1 MIKKRLKTSKSF
13 FISSGALLTS
23 ALISPLVLS
32 AKIDWE
38 QTNKFL
44 QNQIVIDGFLQ
55 PSLSAKSGLD
65 YQDDHRSLL
74 KEIIQ
79 FSDNNF
85 VNQPL
90 LTTNLNFATWYAN
103 AFLDLTINRVDLYG
117 TTIEINLVYRDL
129 ANQAKKAISAKIINL
144 HPKLVWNIKPTFSV
158 DLNPVA
164 GLQTTSEFME
174 NPVINLNKMIQFG
187 DSNENLKTLVSTNL
201 SQSDLAKLKPI
212 YHFGQVDAKAGTI
225 VNNEISFLTP
235 VANQNQPQWDFSE
248 DHFERLSYKFDL
260 INFIPLQTSY
270 VFNLDQEVK
279 LDPDGLVAK
288 TPIEQ
293 IDRNLFL
300 NQMVNYQSN
309 YLKAGQLVATT
320 DNQSDFVDAIEA
332 LDFNVIDRGHLEI
345 SLKLAGQEQQKWIL
359 SGFIEPIV
367 LMKPAA
373 KFINNSDYY
382 FLSQLEWTN
391 AFTNQDEKALSQLV
405 DWQLDNFFTL
415 IYNYD
420 RDDWIDAHRFISSQ
434 QVQVLPTLGT
444 LRITFYVDYQQNVII
459 KDHQG
464 KITNDQSLVLNV
476 QFANPEPKVNVEQK
490 LLVGQNY
497 YDGLDDFV
505 NNFIKFNQK
514 SMDSNLDPNQSSYPT
529 LLSTDLTNQEF
540 LAISKIH
547 IEKDPQNKIALITI
561 EIDWPIR
568 SSETIK
574 LKVITNSQLIN
585 ASFINVVDAKALTGW
600 QDMGVDDLNPDLVLD
615 LINFNHQAQND
626 YGLKIAISK
635 NLFTNVLLE
644 SVQINK
650 GWKSATVTISYYD
663 AAANGQLVKQTFVI
677 ENLRVNMQIVAII
690 SSLTV
695 VIVVGIVVAWW
706 LVIRFRQSA
715 IRAKINCQQQYL
727 RED

>member
-1 MIKKRLKTSKSF
+1 MIKKRLKTSKSLL
-13 FISSGALLTS
+13 ISSGALLAS
-23 ALISPLVLS
+23 ALVSPLVLS
-32 AKIDWE
+32 AKIDQE

-44 QNQIVIDGFLQ
+44 QNPVVIDGFLQ
-55 PSLSAKSGLD
+55 PTLSAKSGLD
-65 YQDDHRSLL
+65 YQDDRQSLL
-74 KEIIQ
+74 KQIIQ

-103 AFLDLTINRVDLYG
+103 AFLDLTINNVDLYG
-117 TTIEINLVYRDL
+117 TTIEINLVYRNL
-129 ANQAKKAISAKIINL
+129 TNQAKEAISAKIINL
-144 HPKLVWNIKPTFSV
+144 HPKLLWNIKPTFSV
-158 DLNPVA
+158 DLNLTA
-164 GLQTTSEFME
+164 GLQTTTEFME

-187 DSNENLKTLVSTNL
+187 DADENLKTLVSTNL

-248 DHFERLSYKFDL
+248 DHFERLSFKFDL
-260 INFIPLQTSY
+260 INFIPLETTY

-279 LDPDGLVAK
+279 LDPESLVAK
-288 TPIEQ
+288 SPIEQ

-300 NQMVNYQSN
+300 NQLVNYQSN
-309 YLKAGQLVATT
+309 YLKTGQLVATT
-320 DNQSDFVDAIEA
+320 SNQSDFVAAIET
-332 LDFNVIDRGHLEI
+332 LDFNVIDQGHLEI
-345 SLKLAGQEQQKWIL
+345 SLKLTGQEQQKWIL
-359 SGFIEPIV
+359 SGFVEPIV
-367 LMKPAA
+367 LIKPAA
-373 KFINNSDYY
+373 KFINNRDYY
-382 FLSQLEWTN
+382 FLSQPEWTN
-391 AFTNQDEKALSQLV
+391 AFTNRDEKALNQLV
-405 DWQLDNFFTL
+405 DWQLDSFFTL
-415 IYNYD
+415 IYNPGHD
-420 RDDWIDAHRFISSQ
+420 HQIDAHRFISSQ
-434 QVQVLPTLGT
+434 QVQILPTLGT
-444 LRITFYVDYQQNVII
+444 LRITFYVDYQQNISI

-464 KITNDQSLVLNV
+464 NISNDQSLVLNV

-490 LLVGQNY
+490 LLIGQNY

-514 SMDSNLDPNQSSYPT
+514 NADHNKSSYPT
-529 LLSTDLTNQEF
+529 LLNTDLTNKEF

-547 IEKDPQNKIALITI
+547 IEKDAQNKIALITI
-561 EIDWPIR
+561 EIDWPTR
-568 SSETIK
+568 ASETIK
-574 LKVITNSQLIN
+574 LKVITNSQLIS
-585 ASFINVVDAKALTGW
+585 ASFINIVDAKAVAGW
-600 QDMGVDDLNPDLVLD
+600 QDMGVDDLNQDVVLD

-626 YGLKIAISK
+626 YGLKIATSK

-650 GWKSATVTISYYD
+650 GWKSATVIISYYD
-663 AAANGQLVKQTFVI
+663 AAANGQVVKQTFVI

-695 VIVVGIVVAWW
+695 VIVIGIVIAWW

-715 IRAKINCQQQYL
+715 IRAKINRQQQYL
-727 RED
+727 RKD

>member
-1 MIKKRLKTSKSF
+1 MIKKRLKTSKSL

-32 AKIDWE
+32 AKTDWE

-44 QNQIVIDGFLQ
+44 QNPVVIDGFLQ
-55 PSLSAKSGLD
+55 PTLSAKSGLD
-65 YQDDHRSLL
+65 YQDDRQSLL
-74 KEIIQ
+74 KQIIQ

-90 LTTNLNFATWYAN
+90 LTTNLNFATWYTN
-103 AFLDLTINRVDLYG
+103 AFLDLTINNVDLYG

-129 ANQAKKAISAKIINL
+129 TNQAKKAISAKIINL
-144 HPKLVWNIKPTFSV
+144 HPKLLWNIKPTFSV
-158 DLNPVA
+158 DLNLAA
-164 GLQTTSEFME
+164 GLQTTTEFME

-187 DSNENLKTLVSTNL
+187 DPNENLKTLVSTNL

-225 VNNEISFLTP
+225 INNEISFLTP
-235 VANQNQPQWDFSE
+235 VANQNQPQWNFSE

-260 INFIPLQTSY
+260 INFIPLQTNY
-270 VFNLDQEVK
+270 IFNLDQEVK
-279 LDPDGLVAK
+279 LNPESLVAK

-293 IDRNLFL
+293 VDHDLFL

-320 DNQSDFVDAIEA
+320 SNQSDFRAAIED
-332 LDFNVIDRGHLEI
+332 LDFNIIDRGRLEI
-345 SLKLAGQEQQKWIL
+345 SLKLAGQERQKWIL

-367 LMKPAA
+367 LTKPAA
-373 KFINNSDYY
+373 KFINNTDYY
-382 FLSQLEWTN
+382 FLSQPEWTN
-391 AFTNQDEKALSQLV
+391 AFTNRDEKALSQLV
-405 DWQLDNFFTL
+405 DWQLDSFFTL
-415 IYNYD
+415 IYN
-420 RDDWIDAHRFISSQ
+420 RDHNYRIDAHRFISSQ
-434 QVQVLPTLGT
+434 QVEVLPTLGT
-444 LRITFYVDYQQNVII
+444 LRITFYVDYQQNVSI

-514 SMDSNLDPNQSSYPT
+514 SIDQNADHNKSSYPT
-529 LLSTDLTNQEF
+529 LLSTDLTNKEF

-547 IEKDPQNKIALITI
+547 IEKDAQNKIALITI

-568 SSETIK
+568 TSETIK
-574 LKVITNSQLIN
+574 LKVITNSQLISAN
-585 ASFINVVDAKALTGW
+585 FINIVDAKAVAGW
-600 QDMGVDDLNPDLVLD
+600 QDMGVDDLNPELIFD

-626 YGLKIAISK
+626 YGLRIAISK

-695 VIVVGIVVAWW
+695 VIVIGIVIAWW

-715 IRAKINCQQQYL
+715 IRAKINRQQQYL